1 MIISI
6 SKKTVKVIVLIVLTG
21 LISFVNA
28 QNFDWSPAGPI
39 YSAGR
44 ARNIIIDKL
53 DVTGKTIY
61 LGSASSGLFR
71 TIDAGS
77 NWEPLNDQGTIRN
90 VSYISQASDGLI
102 YVATGEGFL
111 RPDKIAKAQKGTG
124 LYKLLGSAG
133 SFSLTKVQDS
143 SIVGSV
149 INRIACHPSNSAIIV
164 LATNKGILIS
174 TNSGS
179 SFTPAAG
186 ITATVNLTYGID
198 VKFDNAGILY
208 CSIGSEKGTAPF
220 TNISSKIYK
229 SSDNSLTNFSDIT
242 PISSVLSDSNYGR
255 IELAIAPSNN
265 NVIYASCSKKYN
277 YPIGNSASLQGLFV
291 SYNSGL
297 TWGLI
302 LQGSSQLDPL
312 SNGSTVASGDFSQ
325 VLLVSHTNSNKLFF
339 GGYKLY
345 SFTRNMTIGS
355 DNSPIGTWSQIGN
368 PFAINTPF
376 YLRQNI
382 HDIKI
387 VTGTP
392 SKFYIVTDAGIYRS
406 IDMEGSSQ
414 QSFLPPTFQPF
425 YKGLITGQFNSV
437 SIETFPLASNTNATA
452 NGSTVTPFS
461 GFIGGTGGNGL
472 TYFSGNYPL
481 ATQETNYLGGDV
493 YNSDFSKILPGVALF
508 SNSNGGIYRSSNIK
522 SSDPNIVDV
531 NVFSGALSVIAPS
544 SSGFSNSTY
553 TLAGSPFKFWEN
565 YGQLKKT
572 PDSLVFYNDS
582 LRLQASMIGL
592 STLTTQTS
600 FAFSAVR
607 PSKYAI
613 IDSLVIRTGTVVL
626 PIASF
631 ANCPTVFN
639 TSDKKD
645 ICIKISNSVPS
656 GSIVVP
662 AITSTT
668 GPMSAAGVTLNAVTL
683 SDNISITFNSPP
695 FATKTTSS
703 YPVGSTG
710 SNVVVSDPAAYYR
723 VFATIFYR
731 YNVGDSIKITD
742 NSIST
747 KVLKYSSK
755 LTVPLK
761 WDLQGSRQSYSVS
774 AITNSAVSNPTYV
787 LNPGAISQSN
797 PVFTITPIGIGSY
810 TIIPTGNYNF
820 SAPIINYSISA
831 ITNTAIINPTYN
843 LMPGNITQTTA
854 IFVVSPNVA
863 SNYTIS
869 QISLSNLTSNT
880 FSSASNSSTI
890 TAVSNTA
897 ISNSTYNLMPGNVIQ
912 SNAVFVV
919 SPTVA
924 TNYTITQIG
933 TTTSSAST
941 IFTLIIGNQTLTANT
956 NTAISNSTY
965 NLMPGNITQS
975 SPVFTVSPLVATD
988 YTITEIGTIPS
999 SSFTYSFATNI
1010 YTFTAN
1016 TNTAISNSTYNLMPG
1031 NIIQS
1036 SPVFTVSPLVA
1047 TNYTITQSG
1056 SGNSIIAQTFSA
1068 IGASTY
1074 VLNPGNIS
1082 QSSPIFT
1089 VSYNGV
1095 NSFTAQGISS
1105 NTLLA
1110 SNTSATFIKPVNTSS
1125 VVGSS
1130 KVPFSIKNPIVKI
1143 PTILSARIA
1152 IGLNMTGIT
1161 TNAANSNAIVV
1172 SKAPLNLNDPLNFV
1186 RVSQS
1191 GCLTSDAQGNSTF
1204 STIAIPGKPT
1214 LIEWSKGGSELY
1226 YATDDYK
1233 LYRVSNINSIMDL
1246 SPTSYSG
1253 KLSTD
1258 IFKYPFTNTSD
1269 TNRLSPYRT
1278 TLLGSFTKPITS
1290 ISITKDDS
1298 LMAITF
1304 ADPTGTIVSYSSK
1317 DIRKSNFS
1325 NINFVSKNGTGLSTA
1340 SVVTYCSLL
1349 EKDDNRK
1356 MFIGTD
1362 NGIFYT
1368 NDITQPSPV
1377 WEKANNNQLPNVQI
1391 FDIKQQVLNQ
1401 WDCYNS
1407 GQIYV
1412 ATNGRGVWFNNKF
1425 FKPFTVSEM
1434 ELEKSKIENNMSL
1447 FPNPSNGI
1455 VYVKF
1460 NGSYDETAF
1469 INIIDINGRV
1479 VKSDNLGKLN
1489 TTQINYMFDTNELTA
1504 GIYIVNINGSSGLK
1518 RVAKLIVTK

>member
-1 MIISI
+1 MMISI
-6 SKKTVKVIVLIVLTG
+6 SKKTLKVFGLIVLTG
-21 LISFVNA
+21 LMSFVNA

-44 ARNIIIDKL
+44 ARNIIIDKTDL
-53 DVTGKTIY
+53 TGKTIY

-77 NWEPLNDQGTIRN
+77 NWAPLNDQGTVRN
-90 VSYISQASDGLI
+90 ISYISQASDGTL

-111 RPDKIAKAQKGTG
+111 RPDKMAKAQKGTG
-124 LYKLLGSAG
+124 LYKLTGSTG
-133 SFSLTKVQDS
+133 SFSLSLVQDS
-143 SIVGSV
+143 SLVGSV
-149 INRIACHPSNSAIIV
+149 INRIACHPSNSAIIA

-179 SFTPAAG
+179 SFVPAAG
-186 ITATVNLTYGID
+186 ITATANLTFGMD
-198 VKFDNAGILY
+198 LKFDNAGILY
-208 CSIGSEKGTAPF
+208 CSIGSEKGSAPF

-242 PISSVLSDSNYGR
+242 PISSILSDSNYGR

-265 NVIYASCSKKYN
+265 NVIYASCSKKYI
-277 YPIGNSASLQGLFV
+277 YPIGNSASLNGLFV
-291 SYNSGL
+291 SYNSGS

-302 LQGSSQLDPL
+302 LQGSPYLDPL

-325 VLLVSHTNSNKLFF
+325 VLLVHPTNSNKLFF
-339 GGYKLY
+339 GGYRFY
-345 SFTRNMTIGS
+345 SFTRNMALGS
-355 DNSPIGTWSQIGN
+355 DNSPIGDWLPIGN

-376 YLRQNI
+376 YLRQNV

-392 SKFYIVTDAGIYRS
+392 SKYYIVTDAGIYRS
-406 IDMEGSSQ
+406 IDMEGTAQ
-414 QSFLPPTFQPF
+414 QSFLPATFQPF

-437 SIETFPLASNTNATA
+437 SIETFPLASNTEATA
-452 NGSTVTPFS
+452 NGSTVTPYS

-508 SNSNGGIYRSSNIK
+508 SNNNGGIYRSSNIK

-531 NVFSGALSVIAPS
+531 NVYSGALSAIAPS
-544 SSGFSNSTY
+544 SSGFSNTTY
-553 TLAGSPFKFWEN
+553 TLSGSPFKLWEN

-626 PIASF
+626 PIASL
-631 ANCPTVFN
+631 ANCPTAYN

-645 ICIKISNSVPS
+645 ICIKLSNVVPS

-683 SDNISITFNSPP
+683 SDNITVTFNSAP
-695 FATKTTSS
+695 FAAKTTSS

-710 SNVVVSDPAAYYR
+710 SNVVVPDPAAYYR

-731 YNVGDSIKITD
+731 YNIGDSIKITD

-747 KVLKYSSK
+747 KVLKYSTK
-755 LTVPLK
+755 LTAPLK
-761 WDLQGSRQSYSVS
+761 WDLSVSRQSYLVS
-774 AITNSAVSNPTYV
+774 ALTNSAVSNPTYV

-810 TIIPTGNYNF
+810 TIIPTGNYTF
-820 SAPIINYSISA
+820 TAPPINYSISA
-831 ITNTAIINPTYN
+831 VTNTAIP
-843 LMPGNITQTTA
+843 
-854 IFVVSPNVA
+854 
-863 SNYTIS
+863 
-869 QISLSNLTSNT
+869 
-880 FSSASNSSTI
+880 
-890 TAVSNTA
+890 
-897 ISNSTYNLMPGNVIQ
+897 NSTYNLMPGSLTQ
-912 SNAVFVV
+912 STSVFIVT
-919 SPTVA
+919 PTVL
-924 TNYTITQIG
+924 TTYTITQTGSG
-933 TTTSSAST
+933 TIAPVETT
-941 IFTLIIGNQTLTANT
+941 
-956 NTAISNSTY
+956 
-965 NLMPGNITQS
+965 IT
-975 SPVFTVSPLVATD
+975 VAT
-988 YTITEIGTIPS
+988 
-999 SSFTYSFATNI
+999 
-1010 YTFTAN
+1010 
-1016 TNTAISNSTYNLMPG
+1016 
-1031 NIIQS
+1031 
-1036 SPVFTVSPLVA
+1036 
-1047 TNYTITQSG
+1047 
-1056 SGNSIIAQTFSA
+1056 
-1068 IGASTY
+1068 STY
-1074 VLNPGNIS
+1074 VLNPGNLL

-1089 VSYNGV
+1089 VTYTGA

-1125 VVGSS
+1125 VVGTS
-1130 KVPFSIKNPIVKI
+1130 KVPFSIKNPIIKI
-1143 PTILSARIA
+1143 PTTRSARIA
-1152 IGLNMTGIT
+1152 ISLNMTGVT
-1161 TNAANSNAIVV
+1161 TNGVNSNAIVV

-1191 GCLTSDAQGNSTF
+1191 GCFTSDALGNSTF

-1226 YATDDYK
+1226 YATDDYQ

-1258 IFKYPFTNTSD
+1258 IFKYPFTTTND

-1325 NINFVSKNGTGLSTA
+1325 NINFVSKNGTGLATA

-1368 NDITQPSPV
+1368 NDITQTSPT

-1469 INIIDINGRV
+1469 INILDINGRV

-1489 TTQINYMFDTNELTA
+1489 ASQINYMFDTNELSA
-1504 GIYIVNINGSSGLK
+1504 GIYIVNINGSSGIK

>member
-1 MIISI
+1 MMISI
-6 SKKTVKVIVLIVLTG
+6 SKKTLKVFGLIVLSG
-21 LISFVNA
+21 LMSFVNA

-44 ARNIIIDKL
+44 ARNIIIDKTDL
-53 DVTGKTIY
+53 TGKTIY

-77 NWEPLNDQGTIRN
+77 NWAPLNDQGTVRN
-90 VSYISQASDGLI
+90 ISYISQASDGTI

-111 RPDKIAKAQKGTG
+111 RPDKLAKAQKGTG
-124 LYKLLGSAG
+124 LYKLTGSTG
-133 SFSLTKVQDS
+133 SFSLSLVQDS

-149 INRIACHPSNSAIIV
+149 INRIACHPSNSAIIA

-179 SFTPAAG
+179 SFVPAAG
-186 ITATVNLTYGID
+186 ITATANLTFGMD
-198 VKFDNAGILY
+198 LKFDNAGILY
-208 CSIGSEKGTAPF
+208 CSIGSEKGSAPF

-242 PISSVLSDSNYGR
+242 PISSILSDSNYGR

-265 NVIYASCSKKYN
+265 NVIYASCSKKY
-277 YPIGNSASLQGLFV
+277 PLLLGVSGSLNGLFV
-291 SYNSGL
+291 SYNSGS

-302 LQGSSQLDPL
+302 LQGSPYLDPL

-325 VLLVSHTNSNKLFF
+325 VLLVHPTNSNKLFF
-339 GGYKLY
+339 GGYRFY
-345 SFTRNMTIGS
+345 SFTRNMALGS
-355 DNSPIGTWSQIGN
+355 DNSPIGDWLPIGN

-376 YLRQNI
+376 YLRQNV

-387 VTGTP
+387 VPGNP
-392 SKFYIVTDAGIYRS
+392 SKYYIVTDAGIYRS
-406 IDMEGSSQ
+406 IDMEGTAQ
-414 QSFLPPTFQPF
+414 QSFLPATFQPF

-437 SIETFPLASNTNATA
+437 SIEAFPLASNTEATA
-452 NGSTVTPFS
+452 NGSTVTPYS
-461 GFIGGTGGNGL
+461 GFIGGTSGNGL

-493 YNSDFSKILPGVALF
+493 YNSEFSKILPGVALF
-508 SNSNGGIYRSSNIK
+508 SNNNGGIYRSSNIK

-531 NVFSGALSVIAPS
+531 NVYSGALSVIAPS

-553 TLAGSPFKFWEN
+553 TLSGSPFKLWEN

-626 PIASF
+626 PIASL

-645 ICIKISNSVPS
+645 ICIKISNVVPS

-668 GPMSAAGVTLNAVTL
+668 GPMSAAGVTLNSVTL
-683 SDNISITFNSPP
+683 SDNISVTFNSAP
-695 FATKTTSS
+695 FASKTTSS

-710 SNVVVSDPAAYYR
+710 SNVVVPDPAAYYR

-731 YNVGDSIKITD
+731 YNIGDSIKITD

-747 KVLKYSSK
+747 KVLKYSTK
-755 LTVPLK
+755 LTAPLK
-761 WDLQGSRQSYSVS
+761 WDLSVSRQSYLVS
-774 AITNSAVSNPTYV
+774 ALTNSAVSNPTYV

-810 TIIPTGNYNF
+810 TIIPTGNYTF
-820 SAPIINYSISA
+820 TAPPINYSISA
-831 ITNTAIINPTYN
+831 LTNTAIP
-843 LMPGNITQTTA
+843 
-854 IFVVSPNVA
+854 
-863 SNYTIS
+863 
-869 QISLSNLTSNT
+869 
-880 FSSASNSSTI
+880 
-890 TAVSNTA
+890 
-897 ISNSTYNLMPGNVIQ
+897 NSTYNLMPGSLTQ
-912 SNAVFVV
+912 STSVFIVT
-919 SPTVA
+919 PTVL
-924 TNYTITQIG
+924 TTYTITQTGSG
-933 TTTSSAST
+933 TIAPVETT
-941 IFTLIIGNQTLTANT
+941 
-956 NTAISNSTY
+956 
-965 NLMPGNITQS
+965 IT
-975 SPVFTVSPLVATD
+975 VAT
-988 YTITEIGTIPS
+988 
-999 SSFTYSFATNI
+999 
-1010 YTFTAN
+1010 
-1016 TNTAISNSTYNLMPG
+1016 
-1031 NIIQS
+1031 
-1036 SPVFTVSPLVA
+1036 
-1047 TNYTITQSG
+1047 
-1056 SGNSIIAQTFSA
+1056 
-1068 IGASTY
+1068 STY
-1074 VLNPGNIS
+1074 VLNPGNLL

-1089 VSYNGV
+1089 VTYTGA

-1110 SNTSATFIKPVNTSS
+1110 SNTSSTFIKPVNTSS
-1125 VVGSS
+1125 VVGTS
-1130 KVPFSIKNPIVKI
+1130 KVPFSIKNPIIKI
-1143 PTILSARIA
+1143 PTTRSARIA
-1152 IGLNMTGIT
+1152 ISLNMTGVT
-1161 TNAANSNAIVV
+1161 TNGVNSNAIVV

-1191 GCLTSDAQGNSTF
+1191 GCFTSDAQGNSTF

-1226 YATDDYK
+1226 YATDDYQ

-1258 IFKYPFTNTSD
+1258 IFKYPFTTTND

-1325 NINFVSKNGTGLSTA
+1325 NINFVSKNGTGLATA

-1368 NDITQPSPV
+1368 NDITQTSPI
-1377 WEKANNNQLPNVQI
+1377 WDKANNNQLPNVQI

-1469 INIIDINGRV
+1469 INILDINGRV

-1489 TTQINYMFDTNELTA
+1489 ASQINYMFDTNELSA
-1504 GIYIVNINGSSGLK
+1504 GIYIVNINGSSGIK

>member
-1 MIISI
+1 MMISI
-6 SKKTVKVIVLIVLTG
+6 SKKTLKVLGLIVLTG
-21 LISFVNA
+21 LMSFVNA

-44 ARNIIIDKL
+44 ARNIIIDKTDL
-53 DVTGKTIY
+53 TGKTIY

-77 NWEPLNDQGTIRN
+77 NWAPLNDQGTVRN
-90 VSYISQASDGLI
+90 ISYISQASDGTL

-111 RPDKIAKAQKGTG
+111 RPDKMAKAQKGTG
-124 LYKLLGSAG
+124 LYKLTGSTG
-133 SFSLTKVQDS
+133 SFSLSLVQDS
-143 SIVGSV
+143 SLVGSV
-149 INRIACHPSNSAIIV
+149 INRIACHPSNSAIIA

-179 SFTPAAG
+179 SFVPAAG
-186 ITATVNLTYGID
+186 ITATANLTFGMD
-198 VKFDNAGILY
+198 LKFDNAGILY
-208 CSIGSEKGTAPF
+208 CSIGSEKGSAPF

-242 PISSVLSDSNYGR
+242 PISSILSDSNYGR

-265 NVIYASCSKKYN
+265 NVIYASCSKKYI
-277 YPIGNSASLQGLFV
+277 YPIGNSASLNGLFV
-291 SYNSGL
+291 SYNSGS

-302 LQGSSQLDPL
+302 LQGSPYLDPL
-312 SNGSTVASGDFSQ
+312 SNSSTVASGDFSQ
-325 VLLVSHTNSNKLFF
+325 VLLVHPTNSNKLFF
-339 GGYKLY
+339 GGYRFY
-345 SFTRNMTIGS
+345 SFTRNMALGS
-355 DNSPIGTWSQIGN
+355 DNSPIGDWLPIGN

-376 YLRQNI
+376 YLRQNV

-392 SKFYIVTDAGIYRS
+392 SKYYIVTDAGIYRS
-406 IDMEGSSQ
+406 IDMEGTLQ
-414 QSFLPPTFQPF
+414 QSFLPATFQPF

-437 SIETFPLASNTNATA
+437 SIETFPLASNTEATA
-452 NGSTVTPFS
+452 NGSTVTPYS

-508 SNSNGGIYRSSNIK
+508 SNNNGGIYRSSNIK

-531 NVFSGALSVIAPS
+531 NVYSGALSVIAPS
-544 SSGFSNSTY
+544 SSGFSNATY
-553 TLAGSPFKFWEN
+553 TLSGSPFKFWEN

-626 PIASF
+626 PIASL
-631 ANCPTVFN
+631 ANCPTAYN
-639 TSDKKD
+639 ASDKKD
-645 ICIKISNSVPS
+645 ICIKLSNVAPS

-668 GPMSAAGVTLNAVTL
+668 GPMTAAGVTLNAVTL
-683 SDNISITFNSPP
+683 SDNISVTFNSAP
-695 FATKTTSS
+695 FAAKTTSS

-710 SNVVVSDPAAYYR
+710 SNVVVPDPAAYYR

-731 YNVGDSIKITD
+731 YNIGDSIKITD

-747 KVLKYSSK
+747 KVLKYSTK
-755 LTVPLK
+755 LTAPLK
-761 WDLQGSRQSYSVS
+761 WDLSVSRQSYLVS
-774 AITNSAVSNPTYV
+774 ALTNSAVSNPTYV

-810 TIIPTGNYNF
+810 TIIPTGNYTF
-820 SAPIINYSISA
+820 TAPPISYSISA
-831 ITNTAIINPTYN
+831 LTNTAIP
-843 LMPGNITQTTA
+843 
-854 IFVVSPNVA
+854 
-863 SNYTIS
+863 
-869 QISLSNLTSNT
+869 
-880 FSSASNSSTI
+880 
-890 TAVSNTA
+890 
-897 ISNSTYNLMPGNVIQ
+897 NSTYNLMPGSLTQ
-912 SNAVFVV
+912 STSVFIVT
-919 SPTVA
+919 PTVL
-924 TNYTITQIG
+924 TTYTITQTGSG
-933 TTTSSAST
+933 TIAPVETT
-941 IFTLIIGNQTLTANT
+941 
-956 NTAISNSTY
+956 
-965 NLMPGNITQS
+965 IT
-975 SPVFTVSPLVATD
+975 VAT
-988 YTITEIGTIPS
+988 
-999 SSFTYSFATNI
+999 
-1010 YTFTAN
+1010 
-1016 TNTAISNSTYNLMPG
+1016 
-1031 NIIQS
+1031 
-1036 SPVFTVSPLVA
+1036 
-1047 TNYTITQSG
+1047 
-1056 SGNSIIAQTFSA
+1056 
-1068 IGASTY
+1068 STY
-1074 VLNPGNIS
+1074 VLNPGNLL

-1089 VSYNGV
+1089 VTYTGA

-1125 VVGSS
+1125 VVGTS
-1130 KVPFSIKNPIVKI
+1130 KVPFSIKNPIIKI
-1143 PTILSARIA
+1143 PTTRSARIA
-1152 IGLNMTGIT
+1152 ISLNMTGVT
-1161 TNAANSNAIVV
+1161 TNGVNSNAIVV

-1191 GCLTSDAQGNSTF
+1191 GCFTSDALGNSTF

-1226 YATDDYK
+1226 YATDDYQ

-1258 IFKYPFTNTSD
+1258 IFKYPFTTTND

-1325 NINFVSKNGTGLSTA
+1325 NINFVSKNGTGLATA

-1368 NDITQPSPV
+1368 NDITQTSPT

-1401 WDCYNS
+1401 WECYNS

-1469 INIIDINGRV
+1469 INILDINGRV

-1489 TTQINYMFDTNELTA
+1489 ASQINYMFDTNELSA
-1504 GIYIVNINGSSGLK
+1504 GIYIVNINGSSGIK

>member
-90 VSYISQASDGLI
+90 ISYISQASDGLI

-695 FATKTTSS
+695 FASKTTSS

-843 LMPGNITQTTA
+843 LMPGNITQTT
-854 IFVVSPNVA
+854 S
-863 SNYTIS
+863 
-869 QISLSNLTSNT
+869 
-880 FSSASNSSTI
+880 
-890 TAVSNTA
+890 
-897 ISNSTYNLMPGNVIQ
+897 
-912 SNAVFVV
+912 VFIVT
-919 SPTVA
+919 PTVL
-924 TNYTITQIG
+924 TTYTITQTGSG
-933 TTTSSAST
+933 TLAAVETT
-941 IFTLIIGNQTLTANT
+941 
-956 NTAISNSTY
+956 
-965 NLMPGNITQS
+965 IT
-975 SPVFTVSPLVATD
+975 VAT
-988 YTITEIGTIPS
+988 
-999 SSFTYSFATNI
+999 
-1010 YTFTAN
+1010 
-1016 TNTAISNSTYNLMPG
+1016 
-1031 NIIQS
+1031 
-1036 SPVFTVSPLVA
+1036 
-1047 TNYTITQSG
+1047 
-1056 SGNSIIAQTFSA
+1056 
-1068 IGASTY
+1068 STY

-1425 FKPFTVSEM
+1425 FKPFTVSES
-1434 ELEKSKIENNMSL
+1434 ELEKSKFENNLSL

>member
-90 VSYISQASDGLI
+90 ISYISQASDGLI

-695 FATKTTSS
+695 FASKTTSS

-843 LMPGNITQTTA
+843 LMPGNITQTT
-854 IFVVSPNVA
+854 S
-863 SNYTIS
+863 
-869 QISLSNLTSNT
+869 
-880 FSSASNSSTI
+880 
-890 TAVSNTA
+890 
-897 ISNSTYNLMPGNVIQ
+897 
-912 SNAVFVV
+912 VFIVT
-919 SPTVA
+919 PTVL
-924 TNYTITQIG
+924 TTYTITQTGSG
-933 TTTSSAST
+933 TLAAVETT
-941 IFTLIIGNQTLTANT
+941 
-956 NTAISNSTY
+956 
-965 NLMPGNITQS
+965 IT
-975 SPVFTVSPLVATD
+975 VAT
-988 YTITEIGTIPS
+988 
-999 SSFTYSFATNI
+999 
-1010 YTFTAN
+1010 
-1016 TNTAISNSTYNLMPG
+1016 
-1031 NIIQS
+1031 
-1036 SPVFTVSPLVA
+1036 
-1047 TNYTITQSG
+1047 
-1056 SGNSIIAQTFSA
+1056 
-1068 IGASTY
+1068 STY

>member
-1 MIISI
+1 MMISI
-6 SKKTVKVIVLIVLTG
+6 SKKTLKVFGLIVLTG
-21 LISFVNA
+21 LMSFVNA

-44 ARNIIIDKL
+44 ARNIIIDKTDL
-53 DVTGKTIY
+53 TGKTIY

-77 NWEPLNDQGTIRN
+77 NWAPLNDQGTVRN
-90 VSYISQASDGLI
+90 ISYISQASDGTI

-111 RPDKIAKAQKGTG
+111 RPDKLAKAQKGTG
-124 LYKLLGSAG
+124 LYKLTGSTG
-133 SFSLTKVQDS
+133 SFSLSLVQDS
-143 SIVGSV
+143 SLVGSV
-149 INRIACHPSNSAIIV
+149 INRIACHPSNSAIIA

-179 SFTPAAG
+179 SFVPAAG
-186 ITATVNLTYGID
+186 ITATANLTFGMD
-198 VKFDNAGILY
+198 LKFDNAGILY
-208 CSIGSEKGTAPF
+208 CSIGSEKGSAPF

-242 PISSVLSDSNYGR
+242 PISSILSDSNYGR

-265 NVIYASCSKKYN
+265 NVIYASCSKKY
-277 YPIGNSASLQGLFV
+277 PLLLGVSGSLNGLFV
-291 SYNSGL
+291 SYNSGS

-302 LQGSSQLDPL
+302 LQGSPYLDPL
-312 SNGSTVASGDFSQ
+312 SNGSTIASGDFSQ
-325 VLLVSHTNSNKLFF
+325 VLLVHPTNSNKLFF
-339 GGYKLY
+339 GGYRFY
-345 SFTRNMTIGS
+345 SFTRNMALGS
-355 DNSPIGTWSQIGN
+355 DNSPIGDWLPIGN

-376 YLRQNI
+376 YLRQNV

-387 VTGTP
+387 VPGNP
-392 SKFYIVTDAGIYRS
+392 SKYYIVTDAGIYRS
-406 IDMEGSSQ
+406 IDMEGTAQ
-414 QSFLPPTFQPF
+414 QSFLPATFQPF

-437 SIETFPLASNTNATA
+437 SIEAFPLASNTEATA
-452 NGSTVTPFS
+452 NGSTVTPYS
-461 GFIGGTGGNGL
+461 GFIGGTSGNGL

-493 YNSDFSKILPGVALF
+493 YNSEFSKILPGVALF
-508 SNSNGGIYRSSNIK
+508 TNNNGGIYRSSNIK

-531 NVFSGALSVIAPS
+531 NVYSGALSAIAPS

-553 TLAGSPFKFWEN
+553 TSSGSPFKLWEN

-631 ANCPTVFN
+631 ANCPTAYDA
-639 TSDKKD
+639 SDKKD
-645 ICIKISNSVPS
+645 ICIKLSNAVPS

-683 SDNISITFNSPP
+683 SDNISVTFNSAP
-695 FATKTTSS
+695 FATKTTSA
-703 YPVGSTG
+703 YGSGT
-710 SNVVVSDPAAYYR
+710 NIVVPDPAAYYR

-731 YNVGDSIKITD
+731 YNIGDSIKITD

-747 KVLKYSSK
+747 KVLKYSTK
-755 LTVPLK
+755 LTAPLK
-761 WDLQGSRQSYSVS
+761 WDFSGSRQSYIVS
-774 AITNSAVSNPTYV
+774 TLTNSAVSNPTYV

-797 PVFTITPIGIGSY
+797 PVFTVTPIGIVNY
-810 TIIPTGNYNF
+810 IIIPTGNYTF
-820 SAPIINYSISA
+820 TAPPINYSISA
-831 ITNTAIINPTYN
+831 TTNTAIINPTYN

-869 QISLSNLTSNT
+869 QISSGILTSNT
-880 FSSASNSSTI
+880 FSNASNSSTI

-924 TNYTITQIG
+924 TNYTVTQIG

-965 NLMPGNITQS
+965 NLMPGNIIQS
-975 SPVFTVSPLVATD
+975 SPVFIVSPLVATN
-988 YTITEIGTIPS
+988 YTITEIGTTPS

-1047 TNYTITQSG
+1047 TNYTITQIG
-1056 SGNSIIAQTFSA
+1056 SGNSITAQTFSA

-1074 VLNPGNIS
+1074 VLNPGNLS

-1089 VSYNGV
+1089 VTYTGANT
-1095 NSFTAQGISS
+1095 FTAQGISS

-1125 VVGSS
+1125 VLGTS
-1130 KVPFSIKNPIVKI
+1130 KVPFSIKNPIIKI
-1143 PTILSARIA
+1143 PTTRSARIA
-1152 IGLNMTGIT
+1152 ISLNSPSIT
-1161 TNAANSNAIVV
+1161 TNGVNSNAIVV

-1191 GCLTSDAQGNSTF
+1191 GCFTSDAQGNSTF

-1226 YATDDYK
+1226 YATDDYQ

-1258 IFKYPFTNTSD
+1258 IFKYPFTTTND

-1325 NINFVSKNGTGLSTA
+1325 NINFVSKNGTGLATA

-1368 NDITQPSPV
+1368 NDITQTSPT

-1401 WDCYNS
+1401 WECYNS

-1469 INIIDINGRV
+1469 INILDINGRV

-1489 TTQINYMFDTNELTA
+1489 ASQINYMFDTNELIA
-1504 GIYIVNINGSSGLK
+1504 GIYIVNINGSSGIK

>member
-1 MIISI
+1 MMISI
-6 SKKTVKVIVLIVLTG
+6 SKKTLKVFGLIVLTG
-21 LISFVNA
+21 LMSFVNA

-44 ARNIIIDKL
+44 ARNIIIDKTDL
-53 DVTGKTIY
+53 TGKTIY

-77 NWEPLNDQGTIRN
+77 NWAPLNDQGTVRN
-90 VSYISQASDGLI
+90 ISYISQASDGTI

-111 RPDKIAKAQKGTG
+111 RPDKLAKAQKGTG
-124 LYKLLGSAG
+124 LYKLTGSTG
-133 SFSLTKVQDS
+133 SFSLSLVQDS
-143 SIVGSV
+143 SLVGYV
-149 INRIACHPSNSAIIV
+149 INRIACHPSNSAIIA

-179 SFTPAAG
+179 SFVPAAG
-186 ITATVNLTYGID
+186 ITATANLTFGMD
-198 VKFDNAGILY
+198 LKFDNAGILY
-208 CSIGSEKGTAPF
+208 CSIGSEKGSAPF

-242 PISSVLSDSNYGR
+242 PISSILSDSNYGR

-265 NVIYASCSKKYN
+265 NVIYASCSKKYI
-277 YPIGNSASLQGLFV
+277 YPIGNSASLNGLFV
-291 SYNSGL
+291 SYNSGS

-302 LQGSSQLDPL
+302 LQGSPYLDPL
-312 SNGSTVASGDFSQ
+312 TNSSTIASGDFSQ
-325 VLLVSHTNSNKLFF
+325 VLLVHPTNSNKLFF
-339 GGYKLY
+339 GGYRFY
-345 SFTRNMTIGS
+345 SFTRNMALGS
-355 DNSPIGTWSQIGN
+355 DNSPIGDWLPIGN

-376 YLRQNI
+376 YLRQNV

-392 SKFYIVTDAGIYRS
+392 SKYYIVTDAGIYRS
-406 IDMEGSSQ
+406 IDMEGTIQ
-414 QSFLPPTFQPF
+414 QSFLPATFQPF

-437 SIETFPLASNTNATA
+437 SIETFPLASNTEATA
-452 NGSTVTPFS
+452 NGSTVTPYS

-508 SNSNGGIYRSSNIK
+508 SNNNGGIYRSSNIK

-553 TLAGSPFKFWEN
+553 TLSGSPFKLWEN

-626 PIASF
+626 PIASL
-631 ANCPTVFN
+631 ANCPTAYN

-645 ICIKISNSVPS
+645 ICIKLSNVVPS

-668 GPMSAAGVTLNAVTL
+668 GPMTAAGVTLNAVTL
-683 SDNISITFNSPP
+683 SDNISVTFNSAP
-695 FATKTTSS
+695 FAAKTTSS

-710 SNVVVSDPAAYYR
+710 SNVVVPDPAAYYR

-731 YNVGDSIKITD
+731 YNIGDSIKITD

-747 KVLKYSSK
+747 KVLKYSTK
-755 LTVPLK
+755 LTAPLK
-761 WDLQGSRQSYSVS
+761 WDLSVSRQSYLVS
-774 AITNSAVSNPTYV
+774 ALTNSAVSNPTYV

-810 TIIPTGNYNF
+810 TIIPTGNYTF
-820 SAPIINYSISA
+820 TAPPINYSISA
-831 ITNTAIINPTYN
+831 VTNTAIP
-843 LMPGNITQTTA
+843 
-854 IFVVSPNVA
+854 
-863 SNYTIS
+863 
-869 QISLSNLTSNT
+869 
-880 FSSASNSSTI
+880 
-890 TAVSNTA
+890 
-897 ISNSTYNLMPGNVIQ
+897 NSTYNLMPGSLTQ
-912 SNAVFVV
+912 STSVFIVT
-919 SPTVA
+919 PTVL
-924 TNYTITQIG
+924 TTYTITQTGSG
-933 TTTSSAST
+933 TIAPVETT
-941 IFTLIIGNQTLTANT
+941 
-956 NTAISNSTY
+956 
-965 NLMPGNITQS
+965 IT
-975 SPVFTVSPLVATD
+975 VAT
-988 YTITEIGTIPS
+988 
-999 SSFTYSFATNI
+999 
-1010 YTFTAN
+1010 
-1016 TNTAISNSTYNLMPG
+1016 
-1031 NIIQS
+1031 
-1036 SPVFTVSPLVA
+1036 
-1047 TNYTITQSG
+1047 
-1056 SGNSIIAQTFSA
+1056 
-1068 IGASTY
+1068 STY
-1074 VLNPGNIS
+1074 VLNPGNLL

-1089 VSYNGV
+1089 VTYTGA

-1125 VVGSS
+1125 VVGTS
-1130 KVPFSIKNPIVKI
+1130 KVPFSIKNPIIKI
-1143 PTILSARIA
+1143 PTTRSARIA
-1152 IGLNMTGIT
+1152 ISLNMTGVT
-1161 TNAANSNAIVV
+1161 TNGVNSNAIVV

-1191 GCLTSDAQGNSTF
+1191 GCFTSDALGNSTF

-1226 YATDDYK
+1226 YATDDYQ

-1258 IFKYPFTNTSD
+1258 IFKYPFTTTND

-1325 NINFVSKNGTGLSTA
+1325 NINFVSKNGTGLATA

-1362 NGIFYT
+1362 NGVFYT
-1368 NDITQPSPV
+1368 NDITQTSPT

-1469 INIIDINGRV
+1469 INILDINGRV

-1489 TTQINYMFDTNELTA
+1489 ASQINYMFDTNELSA
-1504 GIYIVNINGSSGLK
+1504 GIYIVNINGSSGIK

>member
-1 MIISI
+1 MMISI
-6 SKKTVKVIVLIVLTG
+6 SKKTLKVFGLIVLTG
-21 LISFVNA
+21 LMSFVNA

-44 ARNIIIDKL
+44 ARNIIIDKTDL
-53 DVTGKTIY
+53 TGKTIY

-77 NWEPLNDQGTIRN
+77 NWEPLNDQGTVRN
-90 VSYISQASDGLI
+90 ISYISQASDGTI

-111 RPDKIAKAQKGTG
+111 RPDKMAKAQKGTG
-124 LYKLLGSAG
+124 LYKLTGTIG
-133 SFSLTKVQDS
+133 SFSLSLVQDS
-143 SIVGSV
+143 SLVGSV
-149 INRIACHPSNSAIIV
+149 INRIACHPSNSAIIA
-164 LATNKGILIS
+164 LATNKGVLIS

-179 SFTPAAG
+179 SFVPAAG
-186 ITATVNLTYGID
+186 ITATANLTFGMD
-198 VKFDNAGILY
+198 LKFDNAGILY
-208 CSIGSEKGTAPF
+208 CSIGSEKGSAPF

-242 PISSVLSDSNYGR
+242 PISSILSDSNYGR
-255 IELAIAPSNN
+255 IELAISPSNN
-265 NVIYASCSKKYN
+265 NVIYASCSKKYI
-277 YPIGNSASLQGLFV
+277 YPIGNSASLNGLFV
-291 SYNSGL
+291 SYNSGS

-302 LQGSSQLDPL
+302 LQGSPYLDPL

-325 VLLVSHTNSNKLFF
+325 VLLVHPTNSNKLFF
-339 GGYKLY
+339 GGYRFY
-345 SFTRNMTIGS
+345 SFTRNMALGS
-355 DNSPIGTWSQIGN
+355 DNSPIGDWSPIGN

-376 YLRQNI
+376 YLRQNV
-382 HDIKI
+382 HDVKI

-392 SKFYIVTDAGIYRS
+392 SKYYIVTDAGIYRS
-406 IDMEGSSQ
+406 IDMEGTAQ
-414 QSFLPPTFQPF
+414 QSFLPATFQPF

-437 SIETFPLASNTNATA
+437 SIETFPLASNTEATA
-452 NGSTVTPFS
+452 NGSTVTPYS

-493 YNSDFSKILPGVALF
+493 YNSEFSKILPGVALF
-508 SNSNGGIYRSSNIK
+508 SNNSGGIYRSSNIK

-531 NVFSGALSVIAPS
+531 NVYSGALSVIAPS

-553 TLAGSPFKFWEN
+553 TLSGSPFKLWEN

-582 LRLQASMIGL
+582 LRLQASIIGL

-626 PIASF
+626 PIASL
-631 ANCPTVFN
+631 ANCPTAFN
-639 TSDKKD
+639 SSDKKD
-645 ICIKISNSVPS
+645 ICIKISNVVPS

-683 SDNISITFNSPP
+683 SDNISITFNSAP

-710 SNVVVSDPAAYYR
+710 SNVVVPDPAAYYR

-731 YNVGDSIKITD
+731 YNIGDSIKITD

-747 KVLKYSSK
+747 KVLKYSTK
-755 LTVPLK
+755 LTAPLK
-761 WDLQGSRQSYSVS
+761 WDHSGSRQSYIIS
-774 AITNSAVSNPTYV
+774 AVTNSAVSNPTYV

-797 PVFTITPIGIGSY
+797 PVFTITPIGVGSY
-810 TIIPTGNYNF
+810 TIIPTGNYTF
-820 SAPIINYSISA
+820 TAPPISYSISA
-831 ITNTAIINPTYN
+831 LTNTAIP
-843 LMPGNITQTTA
+843 
-854 IFVVSPNVA
+854 
-863 SNYTIS
+863 
-869 QISLSNLTSNT
+869 
-880 FSSASNSSTI
+880 
-890 TAVSNTA
+890 
-897 ISNSTYNLMPGNVIQ
+897 NSTYNLMPGSLTQ
-912 SNAVFVV
+912 STSVFIVT
-919 SPTVA
+919 PTVL
-924 TNYTITQIG
+924 TTYTITQTGSG
-933 TTTSSAST
+933 TIAPVETT
-941 IFTLIIGNQTLTANT
+941 
-956 NTAISNSTY
+956 
-965 NLMPGNITQS
+965 IT
-975 SPVFTVSPLVATD
+975 VAT
-988 YTITEIGTIPS
+988 
-999 SSFTYSFATNI
+999 
-1010 YTFTAN
+1010 
-1016 TNTAISNSTYNLMPG
+1016 
-1031 NIIQS
+1031 
-1036 SPVFTVSPLVA
+1036 
-1047 TNYTITQSG
+1047 
-1056 SGNSIIAQTFSA
+1056 
-1068 IGASTY
+1068 STY
-1074 VLNPGNIS
+1074 VLNPGNLL

-1089 VSYNGV
+1089 VTYTGA

-1125 VVGSS
+1125 VVGTS
-1130 KVPFSIKNPIVKI
+1130 KVPFSIKNPIIKI
-1143 PTILSARIA
+1143 PTTRSARIA
-1152 IGLNMTGIT
+1152 ISLNMTGVT
-1161 TNAANSNAIVV
+1161 TNGVNSNAIVV

-1191 GCLTSDAQGNSTF
+1191 GCFTSDAQGNSTF

-1226 YATDDYK
+1226 YATDDYQ

-1258 IFKYPFTNTSD
+1258 IFKYPFTTTND

-1317 DIRKSNFS
+1317 DIRKSNYS
-1325 NINFVSKNGTGLSTA
+1325 NINFVSKNGTGLATA

-1368 NDITQPSPV
+1368 NDITQASPI

-1469 INIIDINGRV
+1469 INILDINGRV

-1489 TTQINYMFDTNELTA
+1489 TSQINYMFDTNELSA
-1504 GIYIVNINGSSGLK
+1504 GIYIVNINGSSGIK

>member
-1 MIISI
+1 MMISI
-6 SKKTVKVIVLIVLTG
+6 SKKTLKVFGLIVLTG
-21 LISFVNA
+21 LMSFVNA

-44 ARNIIIDKL
+44 ARNIIIDKTDL
-53 DVTGKTIY
+53 TGKTIY

-77 NWEPLNDQGTIRN
+77 NWAPLDDQGTVRN
-90 VSYISQASDGLI
+90 ISYISQASDGTI

-111 RPDKIAKAQKGTG
+111 RPDKLAKAQKGTG
-124 LYKLLGSAG
+124 LYKLTGSTG
-133 SFSLTKVQDS
+133 SFSLSLVQDS
-143 SIVGSV
+143 SLVGSV
-149 INRIACHPSNSAIIV
+149 INRIACHPSNSAIIA
-164 LATNKGILIS
+164 LATNKGVLIS

-179 SFTPAAG
+179 SFVPAAG
-186 ITATVNLTYGID
+186 ITATANLTFGMD
-198 VKFDNAGILY
+198 LKFDNAGILY
-208 CSIGSEKGTAPF
+208 CSIGSEKGSAPF

-242 PISSVLSDSNYGR
+242 PISSILSDSNYGR

-265 NVIYASCSKKYN
+265 NVIYASCSKKYI
-277 YPIGNSASLQGLFV
+277 YPIGNSASLNGLFV
-291 SYNSGL
+291 SYNSGS

-302 LQGSSQLDPL
+302 LQGSPYLDPL

-325 VLLVSHTNSNKLFF
+325 VLLVHPTNSNKLFF
-339 GGYKLY
+339 GGYRFY
-345 SFTRNMTIGS
+345 SFTRNMALGS
-355 DNSPIGTWSQIGN
+355 DNSPIGDWLPIGN

-376 YLRQNI
+376 YLRQNV

-392 SKFYIVTDAGIYRS
+392 SKYYIVTDAGIYRS
-406 IDMEGSSQ
+406 IDMEGTSQ
-414 QSFLPPTFQPF
+414 QSFLPATFQPF

-437 SIETFPLASNTNATA
+437 SIETFPLASNTEATA
-452 NGSTVTPFS
+452 NGSTVTPYS

-508 SNSNGGIYRSSNIK
+508 SNNNGGIYRSSNIK

-553 TLAGSPFKFWEN
+553 TLSGSPFKLWEN

-626 PIASF
+626 PIASL
-631 ANCPTVFN
+631 ANCPTAYN

-645 ICIKISNSVPS
+645 ICLKISNAVPS

-662 AITSTT
+662 VITSTT
-668 GPMSAAGVTLNAVTL
+668 GPMTAAGVTLNAVTL
-683 SDNISITFNSPP
+683 SDNITVTFNSAP
-695 FATKTTSS
+695 FAAKTTSS

-710 SNVVVSDPAAYYR
+710 SNVVVPDPAAYYR

-731 YNVGDSIKITD
+731 YNIGDSIKITD

-747 KVLKYSSK
+747 KVLKYSTK
-755 LTVPLK
+755 LTAPLK
-761 WDLQGSRQSYSVS
+761 WDLSVSRQSYLVS
-774 AITNSAVSNPTYV
+774 ALTNSAVSNPTYV

-810 TIIPTGNYNF
+810 TIIPTGNYTF
-820 SAPIINYSISA
+820 TAPPISYSISA
-831 ITNTAIINPTYN
+831 TTNTAIP
-843 LMPGNITQTTA
+843 
-854 IFVVSPNVA
+854 
-863 SNYTIS
+863 
-869 QISLSNLTSNT
+869 
-880 FSSASNSSTI
+880 
-890 TAVSNTA
+890 
-897 ISNSTYNLMPGNVIQ
+897 NSTYNLMPGSLTQ
-912 SNAVFVV
+912 STSVFIVT
-919 SPTVA
+919 PTVL
-924 TNYTITQIG
+924 TTYTITQTGSG
-933 TTTSSAST
+933 TIAPVETT
-941 IFTLIIGNQTLTANT
+941 
-956 NTAISNSTY
+956 
-965 NLMPGNITQS
+965 IT
-975 SPVFTVSPLVATD
+975 VAT
-988 YTITEIGTIPS
+988 
-999 SSFTYSFATNI
+999 
-1010 YTFTAN
+1010 
-1016 TNTAISNSTYNLMPG
+1016 
-1031 NIIQS
+1031 
-1036 SPVFTVSPLVA
+1036 
-1047 TNYTITQSG
+1047 
-1056 SGNSIIAQTFSA
+1056 
-1068 IGASTY
+1068 STY
-1074 VLNPGNIS
+1074 VLNPGNLL

-1089 VSYNGV
+1089 VTYTGA

-1125 VVGSS
+1125 VVGTS
-1130 KVPFSIKNPIVKI
+1130 KVPFSIKNPIIKI
-1143 PTILSARIA
+1143 PTTRSARIA
-1152 IGLNMTGIT
+1152 ISLNMTGVT
-1161 TNAANSNAIVV
+1161 TNGVNSNAIVV

-1191 GCLTSDAQGNSTF
+1191 GCFTSDALGNSTF

-1226 YATDDYK
+1226 YATDDYQ

-1258 IFKYPFTNTSD
+1258 IFKYPFTTTND

-1325 NINFVSKNGTGLSTA
+1325 NINFVSKNGTGLATA

-1368 NDITQPSPV
+1368 NDITQTSPT

-1469 INIIDINGRV
+1469 INILDINGRV

-1489 TTQINYMFDTNELTA
+1489 ASQINYMFDTNELSA
-1504 GIYIVNINGSSGLK
+1504 GIYIVNINGSSGIK

>member
-1 MIISI
+1 MMISI
-6 SKKTVKVIVLIVLTG
+6 SKKTLKVFGLIVLTG
-21 LISFVNA
+21 LMSFVNA

-44 ARNIIIDKL
+44 ARNIIIDKTDL
-53 DVTGKTIY
+53 TGKTIY

-77 NWEPLNDQGTIRN
+77 NWAPLNDQGTVRN
-90 VSYISQASDGLI
+90 ISYISQASDGAI

-111 RPDKIAKAQKGTG
+111 RPDKMAKAQKGTG
-124 LYKLLGSAG
+124 LYKLTGTIG
-133 SFSLTKVQDS
+133 SFSLSLVQDS
-143 SIVGSV
+143 SLVGSV
-149 INRIACHPSNSAIIV
+149 INRIACHPSNSAIIA

-179 SFTPAAG
+179 SFVPAAG
-186 ITATVNLTYGID
+186 ITATANLTFGMD
-198 VKFDNAGILY
+198 LKFDNAGILY
-208 CSIGSEKGTAPF
+208 CSIGSEKGSAPF

-242 PISSVLSDSNYGR
+242 PISSILSDSNYGR

-265 NVIYASCSKKYN
+265 NVIYASCSKKYI
-277 YPIGNSASLQGLFV
+277 YPIGNSASLNGLFV
-291 SYNSGL
+291 SYNSGS

-302 LQGSSQLDPL
+302 LQGSPYLDPL
-312 SNGSTVASGDFSQ
+312 TNSSTIASGDFSQ
-325 VLLVSHTNSNKLFF
+325 VLLVHPTNSNKLFF
-339 GGYKLY
+339 GGYRFY
-345 SFTRNMTIGS
+345 SFTRNMALGS
-355 DNSPIGTWSQIGN
+355 DNSPIGDWLPIGN

-376 YLRQNI
+376 YLRQNV

-392 SKFYIVTDAGIYRS
+392 SKYYIVTDAGIYRS
-406 IDMEGSSQ
+406 IDMEGTAQ
-414 QSFLPPTFQPF
+414 QSFLPATFQPF

-437 SIETFPLASNTNATA
+437 SIETFPLASNTEATA
-452 NGSTVTPFS
+452 NGSTVTPYS

-508 SNSNGGIYRSSNIK
+508 SNNNGGIYRSSNIK

-544 SSGFSNSTY
+544 SSGFSNATY
-553 TLAGSPFKFWEN
+553 TLSGSPFKLWEN

-626 PIASF
+626 PIASL
-631 ANCPTVFN
+631 ANCPTAYN

-645 ICIKISNSVPS
+645 ICIKLSNAVPS

-668 GPMSAAGVTLNAVTL
+668 GPMTAAGVTLNAVTL
-683 SDNISITFNSPP
+683 SDNISVTFNSAP
-695 FATKTTSS
+695 FAAKTTSS

-710 SNVVVSDPAAYYR
+710 SNVVVPDPAAYYR

-731 YNVGDSIKITD
+731 YNIGDSIKLTD

-747 KVLKYSSK
+747 KVLKYSTK
-755 LTVPLK
+755 LTAPLK
-761 WDLQGSRQSYSVS
+761 WDLSVSRQSYLVS
-774 AITNSAVSNPTYV
+774 ALTNSAVSNPTYV

-810 TIIPTGNYNF
+810 TIIPTGNYTF
-820 SAPIINYSISA
+820 TAPPINYSISA
-831 ITNTAIINPTYN
+831 VTNTAIP
-843 LMPGNITQTTA
+843 
-854 IFVVSPNVA
+854 
-863 SNYTIS
+863 
-869 QISLSNLTSNT
+869 
-880 FSSASNSSTI
+880 
-890 TAVSNTA
+890 
-897 ISNSTYNLMPGNVIQ
+897 NSTYNLMPGSLTQ
-912 SNAVFVV
+912 STSVFIVT
-919 SPTVA
+919 PTVL
-924 TNYTITQIG
+924 TTYTITQTGSG
-933 TTTSSAST
+933 TIAPVETT
-941 IFTLIIGNQTLTANT
+941 
-956 NTAISNSTY
+956 
-965 NLMPGNITQS
+965 IT
-975 SPVFTVSPLVATD
+975 VAT
-988 YTITEIGTIPS
+988 
-999 SSFTYSFATNI
+999 
-1010 YTFTAN
+1010 
-1016 TNTAISNSTYNLMPG
+1016 
-1031 NIIQS
+1031 
-1036 SPVFTVSPLVA
+1036 
-1047 TNYTITQSG
+1047 
-1056 SGNSIIAQTFSA
+1056 
-1068 IGASTY
+1068 STY
-1074 VLNPGNIS
+1074 VLNPGNLL

-1089 VSYNGV
+1089 VTYTGA

-1125 VVGSS
+1125 VVGTS
-1130 KVPFSIKNPIVKI
+1130 KVPFSIKNPIIKI
-1143 PTILSARIA
+1143 PTTRSARIA
-1152 IGLNMTGIT
+1152 ISLNMTGVT
-1161 TNAANSNAIVV
+1161 TNGVNSNAIVV

-1191 GCLTSDAQGNSTF
+1191 GCFTSDALGNSTF

-1226 YATDDYK
+1226 YATDDYQ

-1258 IFKYPFTNTSD
+1258 IFKYPFTTTND

-1325 NINFVSKNGTGLSTA
+1325 NINFVSKNGTGLATA

-1368 NDITQPSPV
+1368 NDITQTSPI

-1469 INIIDINGRV
+1469 INILDINGRV

-1489 TTQINYMFDTNELTA
+1489 ASQINYMFDTNELSA
-1504 GIYIVNINGSSGLK
+1504 GIYIVNINGSSGIK

>member
-1 MIISI
+1 MMISI
-6 SKKTVKVIVLIVLTG
+6 SKKTLKVFGLIVLTG
-21 LISFVNA
+21 LMSFVNA

-44 ARNIIIDKL
+44 ARNIIIDKTDL
-53 DVTGKTIY
+53 TGKTIY

-77 NWEPLNDQGTIRN
+77 NWEPLNDQGTVRN
-90 VSYISQASDGLI
+90 ISYISQASDGTI

-111 RPDKIAKAQKGTG
+111 RPDKMAKAQKGTG
-124 LYKLLGSAG
+124 LYKLTGSTG
-133 SFSLTKVQDS
+133 SFSLSLVQDS
-143 SIVGSV
+143 SLVGSV
-149 INRIACHPSNSAIIV
+149 INRIACHPSNSAIIA
-164 LATNKGILIS
+164 LATNKGVLIS

-179 SFTPAAG
+179 SFVPAAG
-186 ITATVNLTYGID
+186 ITATANLTFGMD
-198 VKFDNAGILY
+198 LKFDNAGILY
-208 CSIGSEKGTAPF
+208 CSIGSEKGSAPF

-242 PISSVLSDSNYGR
+242 PISSSLSDSNYGR
-255 IELAIAPSNN
+255 IELAISPSNN
-265 NVIYASCSKKYN
+265 NVIYASCSKKYI
-277 YPIGNSASLQGLFV
+277 YPIGNSASLNGLFV
-291 SYNSGL
+291 SYNSGS

-302 LQGSSQLDPL
+302 LQGSPYLDPL
-312 SNGSTVASGDFSQ
+312 TNSSTIASGDFSQ
-325 VLLVSHTNSNKLFF
+325 VLLVHPTNSNKLFF
-339 GGYKLY
+339 GGYRFY
-345 SFTRNMTIGS
+345 SFTRNMTLGS
-355 DNSPIGTWSQIGN
+355 DNSPIGDWLPIGN

-376 YLRQNI
+376 YLRQNV

-387 VTGTP
+387 VTGNP
-392 SKFYIVTDAGIYRS
+392 SKYYIVTDAGIYRS
-406 IDMEGSSQ
+406 IDMEGTLQ
-414 QSFLPPTFQPF
+414 QSFLPATFQPF

-437 SIETFPLASNTNATA
+437 SIETFPLASNTEATA
-452 NGSTVTPFS
+452 NGSTVTPYS

-493 YNSDFSKILPGVALF
+493 YNSEFSKILPGVALF
-508 SNSNGGIYRSSNIK
+508 SNNNGGIYRSSNIK

-553 TLAGSPFKFWEN
+553 TLSGSPFKLWEN

-626 PIASF
+626 PIASL
-631 ANCPTVFN
+631 ANCPTAFN
-639 TSDKKD
+639 SSDKKD
-645 ICIKISNSVPS
+645 ICIKISNVVPS
-656 GSIVVP
+656 GSLVVP

-683 SDNISITFNSPP
+683 SDNISVTFNSAP
-695 FATKTTSS
+695 FASKTTSS

-710 SNVVVSDPAAYYR
+710 SNVVVPDPAAYYR

-731 YNVGDSIKITD
+731 YNIGDSIKITD

-747 KVLKYSSK
+747 KVLKYSTK
-755 LTVPLK
+755 LTAPLK
-761 WDLQGSRQSYSVS
+761 WDLSGSRQSYIIS
-774 AITNSAVSNPTYV
+774 AVTNSAVSNPTYV

-810 TIIPTGNYNF
+810 TIIPTGNYTF
-820 SAPIINYSISA
+820 TAPPISYSISA
-831 ITNTAIINPTYN
+831 
-843 LMPGNITQTTA
+843 L
-854 IFVVSPNVA
+854 
-863 SNYTIS
+863 
-869 QISLSNLTSNT
+869 
-880 FSSASNSSTI
+880 
-890 TAVSNTA
+890 
-897 ISNSTYNLMPGNVIQ
+897 
-912 SNAVFVV
+912 
-919 SPTVA
+919 
-924 TNYTITQIG
+924 
-933 TTTSSAST
+933 
-941 IFTLIIGNQTLTANT
+941 T

-965 NLMPGNITQS
+965 NLMPGSLTQS
-975 SPVFTVSPLVATD
+975 TSVFIVSP
-988 YTITEIGTIPS
+988 
-999 SSFTYSFATNI
+999 
-1010 YTFTAN
+1010 
-1016 TNTAISNSTYNLMPG
+1016 
-1031 NIIQS
+1031 
-1036 SPVFTVSPLVA
+1036 TVL
-1047 TNYTITQSG
+1047 TTYTITQTG
-1056 SGNSIIAQTFSA
+1056 SGTIAPVETTITVA
-1068 IGASTY
+1068 TSTY
-1074 VLNPGNIS
+1074 VLNPGNLL

-1089 VSYNGV
+1089 VTYTGA

-1125 VVGSS
+1125 VVGTS
-1130 KVPFSIKNPIVKI
+1130 KVPFSITNPIIKI
-1143 PTILSARIA
+1143 PTTRSARIA
-1152 IGLNMTGIT
+1152 ISLNMTGVT
-1161 TNAANSNAIVV
+1161 TNGVNSNAIVV

-1191 GCLTSDAQGNSTF
+1191 GCFTSDALGNSTF

-1258 IFKYPFTNTSD
+1258 IFKYPFTTTND

-1325 NINFVSKNGTGLSTA
+1325 NINFVSKNGTGLATA

-1368 NDITQPSPV
+1368 NDITQTSPI

-1469 INIIDINGRV
+1469 INILDINGRV

-1489 TTQINYMFDTNELTA
+1489 ASQINYMFDTNELSA
-1504 GIYIVNINGSSGLK
+1504 GIYIVNINGSSGIK

>member
-1 MIISI
+1 MMISI
-6 SKKTVKVIVLIVLTG
+6 SKKTLKVFGLIVLTG
-21 LISFVNA
+21 LMSFVNA

-44 ARNIIIDKL
+44 ARNIIIDKTDL
-53 DVTGKTIY
+53 TGKTIY

-77 NWEPLNDQGTIRN
+77 NWAPLNDQGTVRN
-90 VSYISQASDGLI
+90 ISYISQASDGTI

-111 RPDKIAKAQKGTG
+111 RPDKLAKAQKGTG
-124 LYKLLGSAG
+124 LYKLTGSTG
-133 SFSLTKVQDS
+133 SFSLSLVQDS
-143 SIVGSV
+143 SLVGYV
-149 INRIACHPSNSAIIV
+149 INRIACHPSNSAIIA

-179 SFTPAAG
+179 SFVPAAG
-186 ITATVNLTYGID
+186 ITATVNLTFGMD
-198 VKFDNAGILY
+198 LKFDNAGILY
-208 CSIGSEKGTAPF
+208 CSIGSEKGSAPF

-242 PISSVLSDSNYGR
+242 PISSILSDSNYGR
-255 IELAIAPSNN
+255 IELAISPSNN
-265 NVIYASCSKKYN
+265 NVIYASCSKKYI
-277 YPIGNSASLQGLFV
+277 YPIGNSASLNGLFV
-291 SYNSGL
+291 SYNSGS

-302 LQGSSQLDPL
+302 LQGSPYLDPL

-325 VLLVSHTNSNKLFF
+325 VLLVHPTNSNKLFF
-339 GGYKLY
+339 GGYRFY
-345 SFTRNMTIGS
+345 SFTRNMALGS
-355 DNSPIGTWSQIGN
+355 DNSPIGDWLPIGN

-376 YLRQNI
+376 YLRQNV

-392 SKFYIVTDAGIYRS
+392 SKYYIVTDAGIYRS
-406 IDMEGSSQ
+406 IDMEGAAQ
-414 QSFLPPTFQPF
+414 QSFLPATFQPF

-437 SIETFPLASNTNATA
+437 SIEAFPLASNTEATA
-452 NGSTVTPFS
+452 NGSTVTPYS
-461 GFIGGTGGNGL
+461 GFIGGSSGNGL

-493 YNSDFSKILPGVALF
+493 YNSEFSKILPGVALF
-508 SNSNGGIYRSSNIK
+508 TNNNGGIYRSSNIK

-531 NVFSGALSVIAPS
+531 NVYSGALSAIAPS
-544 SSGFSNSTY
+544 SSGFSNATY
-553 TLAGSPFKFWEN
+553 TLSGSPFKLWEN

-631 ANCPTVFN
+631 ANCPTAFN

-645 ICIKISNSVPS
+645 ICIKISNVVPS

-683 SDNISITFNSPP
+683 SDNITVTFNSAP

-710 SNVVVSDPAAYYR
+710 SNVVVPDPAAYYR

-731 YNVGDSIKITD
+731 YNIGDSIKITD

-747 KVLKYSSK
+747 KVLKYSTK
-755 LTVPLK
+755 LTAPLK
-761 WDLQGSRQSYSVS
+761 WDLSVSRQSYLVS
-774 AITNSAVSNPTYV
+774 ALTNSAVSNPTYV

-810 TIIPTGNYNF
+810 TIIPTGNYTF
-820 SAPIINYSISA
+820 TAPPISYSISA
-831 ITNTAIINPTYN
+831 LTNTAIP
-843 LMPGNITQTTA
+843 
-854 IFVVSPNVA
+854 
-863 SNYTIS
+863 
-869 QISLSNLTSNT
+869 
-880 FSSASNSSTI
+880 
-890 TAVSNTA
+890 
-897 ISNSTYNLMPGNVIQ
+897 NSTYNLMPGSLTQ
-912 SNAVFVV
+912 STSVFIVT
-919 SPTVA
+919 PTVL
-924 TNYTITQIG
+924 TTYTITQTGSG
-933 TTTSSAST
+933 TIAPVETT
-941 IFTLIIGNQTLTANT
+941 
-956 NTAISNSTY
+956 
-965 NLMPGNITQS
+965 IT
-975 SPVFTVSPLVATD
+975 VAT
-988 YTITEIGTIPS
+988 
-999 SSFTYSFATNI
+999 
-1010 YTFTAN
+1010 
-1016 TNTAISNSTYNLMPG
+1016 
-1031 NIIQS
+1031 
-1036 SPVFTVSPLVA
+1036 
-1047 TNYTITQSG
+1047 
-1056 SGNSIIAQTFSA
+1056 
-1068 IGASTY
+1068 STY
-1074 VLNPGNIS
+1074 VLNPGNLL

-1089 VSYNGV
+1089 VTYTGA

-1125 VVGSS
+1125 VLGTS
-1130 KVPFSIKNPIVKI
+1130 KVPFSIKNPIIKI
-1143 PTILSARIA
+1143 PTTRSARIA
-1152 IGLNMTGIT
+1152 ISLNMTGVT
-1161 TNAANSNAIVV
+1161 TNGVNSNAIVV

-1191 GCLTSDAQGNSTF
+1191 GCFTSDALGNSTF

-1226 YATDDYK
+1226 YATDDYQ

-1258 IFKYPFTNTSD
+1258 IFKYPFTTTND

-1325 NINFVSKNGTGLSTA
+1325 NINFVSKNGTGLATA

-1368 NDITQPSPV
+1368 NDITQTSPI

-1469 INIIDINGRV
+1469 INILDINGRV

-1489 TTQINYMFDTNELTA
+1489 ASQINYMFDTNELSA
-1504 GIYIVNINGSSGLK
+1504 GIYIVNINGSSGIK

>member
-1 MIISI
+1 MMISI
-6 SKKTVKVIVLIVLTG
+6 SKKTLKVFGLIVLSG
-21 LISFVNA
+21 LMSFVNA

-44 ARNIIIDKL
+44 ARNIIIDKTDL
-53 DVTGKTIY
+53 TGKTIY

-77 NWEPLNDQGTIRN
+77 NWAPLNDQGTVRN
-90 VSYISQASDGLI
+90 ISYISQASDGTI

-111 RPDKIAKAQKGTG
+111 RPDKLAKAQKGTG
-124 LYKLLGSAG
+124 LYKLTGSTG
-133 SFSLTKVQDS
+133 SFSLSLVQDS

-149 INRIACHPSNSAIIV
+149 INRIACHPSNSAIIA

-179 SFTPAAG
+179 SFVPAAG
-186 ITATVNLTYGID
+186 ITATANLTFGMD
-198 VKFDNAGILY
+198 LKFDNAGILY
-208 CSIGSEKGTAPF
+208 CSIGSEKGSAPF

-242 PISSVLSDSNYGR
+242 PISSILSDSNYGR

-265 NVIYASCSKKYN
+265 NVIYASCSKKY
-277 YPIGNSASLQGLFV
+277 PLLLGVSGSLNGLFV
-291 SYNSGL
+291 SYNSGS

-302 LQGSSQLDPL
+302 LQGSPYLDPL

-325 VLLVSHTNSNKLFF
+325 VLLVHPTNSNKLFF
-339 GGYKLY
+339 GGYRFY
-345 SFTRNMTIGS
+345 SFTRNMALGS
-355 DNSPIGTWSQIGN
+355 DNSPIGDWLPIGN

-376 YLRQNI
+376 YLRQNV

-387 VTGTP
+387 VPGNP
-392 SKFYIVTDAGIYRS
+392 SKYYIVTDAGIYRS
-406 IDMEGSSQ
+406 IDMEGTAQ
-414 QSFLPPTFQPF
+414 QSFLPATFQPF

-437 SIETFPLASNTNATA
+437 SIEAFPLASNTEATA
-452 NGSTVTPFS
+452 NGSTVTPYS
-461 GFIGGTGGNGL
+461 GFIGGTSGNGL

-493 YNSDFSKILPGVALF
+493 YNSEFSKILPGVALF
-508 SNSNGGIYRSSNIK
+508 SNNNGGIYRSSNIK

-531 NVFSGALSVIAPS
+531 NVYSGALSVIAPS

-553 TLAGSPFKFWEN
+553 TLSGSPFKLWEN

-626 PIASF
+626 PIASL

-645 ICIKISNSVPS
+645 ICIKISNVVPS

-668 GPMSAAGVTLNAVTL
+668 GPMSAAGVTLNSVTL
-683 SDNISITFNSPP
+683 SDNISVTFNSAP
-695 FATKTTSS
+695 FASKTTSS

-710 SNVVVSDPAAYYR
+710 SNVVVPDPAAYYR

-731 YNVGDSIKITD
+731 YNIGDSIKITD

-747 KVLKYSSK
+747 KVLKYSTK
-755 LTVPLK
+755 LIAPLK
-761 WDLQGSRQSYSVS
+761 WDLSVSRQSYLVS
-774 AITNSAVSNPTYV
+774 ALTNSAVSNPTYV

-810 TIIPTGNYNF
+810 TIIPTGNYTF
-820 SAPIINYSISA
+820 TAPPINYSISA
-831 ITNTAIINPTYN
+831 LTNTAIP
-843 LMPGNITQTTA
+843 
-854 IFVVSPNVA
+854 
-863 SNYTIS
+863 
-869 QISLSNLTSNT
+869 
-880 FSSASNSSTI
+880 
-890 TAVSNTA
+890 
-897 ISNSTYNLMPGNVIQ
+897 NSTYNLMPGSLTQ
-912 SNAVFVV
+912 STSVFIVT
-919 SPTVA
+919 PTVL
-924 TNYTITQIG
+924 TTYTITQTGSG
-933 TTTSSAST
+933 TIAPVETT
-941 IFTLIIGNQTLTANT
+941 
-956 NTAISNSTY
+956 
-965 NLMPGNITQS
+965 IT
-975 SPVFTVSPLVATD
+975 VAT
-988 YTITEIGTIPS
+988 
-999 SSFTYSFATNI
+999 
-1010 YTFTAN
+1010 
-1016 TNTAISNSTYNLMPG
+1016 
-1031 NIIQS
+1031 
-1036 SPVFTVSPLVA
+1036 
-1047 TNYTITQSG
+1047 
-1056 SGNSIIAQTFSA
+1056 
-1068 IGASTY
+1068 STY
-1074 VLNPGNIS
+1074 VLNPGNLL

-1089 VSYNGV
+1089 VTYTGA

-1110 SNTSATFIKPVNTSS
+1110 SNTSSTFIKPVNTSS
-1125 VVGSS
+1125 VVGTS
-1130 KVPFSIKNPIVKI
+1130 KVPFSIKNPIIKI
-1143 PTILSARIA
+1143 PTTRSARIA
-1152 IGLNMTGIT
+1152 ISLNMTGVT
-1161 TNAANSNAIVV
+1161 TNGVNSNAIVV

-1191 GCLTSDAQGNSTF
+1191 GCFTSDAQGNSTF

-1226 YATDDYK
+1226 YATDDYQ

-1258 IFKYPFTNTSD
+1258 IFKYPFTTTND

-1325 NINFVSKNGTGLSTA
+1325 NINFVSKNGTGLATA

-1368 NDITQPSPV
+1368 NDITQTSPI
-1377 WEKANNNQLPNVQI
+1377 WDKANNNQLPNVQI

-1469 INIIDINGRV
+1469 INILDINGRV

-1489 TTQINYMFDTNELTA
+1489 ASQINYMFDTNELSA
-1504 GIYIVNINGSSGLK
+1504 GIYIVNINGSSGIK

>member
-1 MIISI
+1 MMISI
-6 SKKTVKVIVLIVLTG
+6 SKKTLKVFGLIVLTG
-21 LISFVNA
+21 LMSFVNA

-44 ARNIIIDKL
+44 ARNIIIDKTDL
-53 DVTGKTIY
+53 TGKTIY

-77 NWEPLNDQGTIRN
+77 NWEPLNDQGTVRN
-90 VSYISQASDGLI
+90 ISYISQASDGTI

-111 RPDKIAKAQKGTG
+111 RPDKMAKAQKGTG
-124 LYKLLGSAG
+124 LYKLTGIIG
-133 SFSLTKVQDS
+133 SFSLSLVQDS
-143 SIVGSV
+143 SLVGSV
-149 INRIACHPSNSAIIV
+149 INRIACHPSNSAIIA
-164 LATNKGILIS
+164 LATNKGVLIS

-179 SFTPAAG
+179 SFVPAAG
-186 ITATVNLTYGID
+186 ITATANLTFGMD
-198 VKFDNAGILY
+198 LKFDNAGILY
-208 CSIGSEKGTAPF
+208 CSIGSEKGSSPF

-242 PISSVLSDSNYGR
+242 PISSILSDSNYGR

-265 NVIYASCSKKYN
+265 NVIYASCSKKYI
-277 YPIGNSASLQGLFV
+277 YPIGNSASLNGLFV
-291 SYNSGL
+291 SYNSGS

-302 LQGSSQLDPL
+302 LQGSPYLDPL

-325 VLLVSHTNSNKLFF
+325 VLLVHPTNSNKLFF
-339 GGYKLY
+339 GGYRFY
-345 SFTRNMTIGS
+345 SFTRNMALGS
-355 DNSPIGTWSQIGN
+355 DNSPIGSWSQIGN

-376 YLRQNI
+376 YLRQNV
-382 HDIKI
+382 HDVKI

-392 SKFYIVTDAGIYRS
+392 SKYYIVTDAGIYRS
-406 IDMEGSSQ
+406 IDMEGTSQ
-414 QSFLPPTFQPF
+414 QSFLPATFQPF

-437 SIETFPLASNTNATA
+437 SIETFPLASNTEATA
-452 NGSTVTPFS
+452 NGSTVTPYS

-508 SNSNGGIYRSSNIK
+508 SNNNGGIYRSSNIK

-553 TLAGSPFKFWEN
+553 TLSGSPFKLWEN

-626 PIASF
+626 PIASL
-631 ANCPTVFN
+631 ANCPTAFN
-639 TSDKKD
+639 TLDKKD
-645 ICIKISNSVPS
+645 ICIKISNAVPS

-683 SDNISITFNSPP
+683 SDNISITFNSAP

-710 SNVVVSDPAAYYR
+710 SNVVVPDPAAYYR

-731 YNVGDSIKITD
+731 YNIGDSIKITD

-747 KVLKYSSK
+747 KVLKYSTK
-755 LTVPLK
+755 LTAPLK
-761 WDLQGSRQSYSVS
+761 WDLSGSRQSYIIS
-774 AITNSAVSNPTYV
+774 AVTNSAVSNPTYV

-797 PVFTITPIGIGSY
+797 PVFTITPIGVGSY
-810 TIIPTGNYNF
+810 TIIPTGNYTF
-820 SAPIINYSISA
+820 TAPPISYSISA
-831 ITNTAIINPTYN
+831 LTNTA
-843 LMPGNITQTTA
+843 MP
-854 IFVVSPNVA
+854 
-863 SNYTIS
+863 
-869 QISLSNLTSNT
+869 
-880 FSSASNSSTI
+880 
-890 TAVSNTA
+890 
-897 ISNSTYNLMPGNVIQ
+897 NSTYNLMPGSLTQ
-912 SNAVFVV
+912 STSVFIVT
-919 SPTVA
+919 PTVI
-924 TNYTITQIG
+924 TTYTITQTGSG
-933 TTTSSAST
+933 TIAPVQTT
-941 IFTLIIGNQTLTANT
+941 
-956 NTAISNSTY
+956 
-965 NLMPGNITQS
+965 IT
-975 SPVFTVSPLVATD
+975 VAT
-988 YTITEIGTIPS
+988 
-999 SSFTYSFATNI
+999 
-1010 YTFTAN
+1010 
-1016 TNTAISNSTYNLMPG
+1016 
-1031 NIIQS
+1031 
-1036 SPVFTVSPLVA
+1036 
-1047 TNYTITQSG
+1047 
-1056 SGNSIIAQTFSA
+1056 
-1068 IGASTY
+1068 STY
-1074 VLNPGNIS
+1074 VLNPGNLL

-1089 VSYNGV
+1089 VTYTGA

-1125 VVGSS
+1125 VVGTS
-1130 KVPFSIKNPIVKI
+1130 KVPFSIKNPIIKI
-1143 PTILSARIA
+1143 PTTRSARIA
-1152 IGLNMTGIT
+1152 ISLNMTGVT
-1161 TNAANSNAIVV
+1161 TNGVNSNAIVV

-1191 GCLTSDAQGNSTF
+1191 GCFTSDALGNSTF

-1226 YATDDYK
+1226 YATDDYQ

-1258 IFKYPFTNTSD
+1258 IFKYPFTTTND

-1325 NINFVSKNGTGLSTA
+1325 NINFVSKNGTGLATA

-1368 NDITQPSPV
+1368 NDITQTSPI

-1460 NGSYDETAF
+1460 NGSYDEIAF
-1469 INIIDINGRV
+1469 INILDINGRV

-1489 TTQINYMFDTNELTA
+1489 TSQINYMFDTNELSA
-1504 GIYIVNINGSSGLK
+1504 GIYIVNINGSSGIK

>member
-1 MIISI
+1 MMISI
-6 SKKTVKVIVLIVLTG
+6 SKKTLKVFGLIVLTG
-21 LISFVNA
+21 LMSFVNA

-44 ARNIIIDKL
+44 ARNIIIDKTDL
-53 DVTGKTIY
+53 TGKTIY

-77 NWEPLNDQGTIRN
+77 NWAPLNDQGTVRN
-90 VSYISQASDGLI
+90 ISYISQASDGTI

-111 RPDKIAKAQKGTG
+111 RPDKMAKAQKGTG
-124 LYKLLGSAG
+124 LYKLTGTIG
-133 SFSLTKVQDS
+133 SFSLSLVQDS
-143 SIVGSV
+143 SLVGSV
-149 INRIACHPSNSAIIV
+149 INRIACHPSNSAIIA
-164 LATNKGILIS
+164 LATNKGVLIS

-179 SFTPAAG
+179 SFVPAAG
-186 ITATVNLTYGID
+186 ITATANLTFGMD
-198 VKFDNAGILY
+198 LKFDNAGILY
-208 CSIGSEKGTAPF
+208 CSIGSEKGSAPF

-242 PISSVLSDSNYGR
+242 PISSFLSDSNYGR

-265 NVIYASCSKKYN
+265 NVIYASCSKKYI
-277 YPIGNSASLQGLFV
+277 YPIGNSASLNGLFV
-291 SYNSGL
+291 SYNSGS

-302 LQGSSQLDPL
+302 LQGSPYLDPL
-312 SNGSTVASGDFSQ
+312 TNSSTIASGDFSQ
-325 VLLVSHTNSNKLFF
+325 VLLVHPTNSNKLFF
-339 GGYKLY
+339 GGYRFY
-345 SFTRNMTIGS
+345 SFTRNMALGS
-355 DNSPIGTWSQIGN
+355 DNSPIGDWSPIGN

-376 YLRQNI
+376 YLRQNV

-392 SKFYIVTDAGIYRS
+392 SKYYIVTDAGIYRS
-406 IDMEGSSQ
+406 IDMEGTLQ
-414 QSFLPPTFQPF
+414 QSFLPATFQPF

-437 SIETFPLASNTNATA
+437 SIETFPLASNTEATA
-452 NGSTVTPFS
+452 NGSTVTPYS

-481 ATQETNYLGGDV
+481 ASQETNYLGGDV
-493 YNSDFSKILPGVALF
+493 YNSEFSKILPGVALF
-508 SNSNGGIYRSSNIK
+508 SNNNGGIYRSSNIK

-531 NVFSGALSVIAPS
+531 NVYSGALSVIAPS

-553 TLAGSPFKFWEN
+553 TLSGSPFKLWEN

-582 LRLQASMIGL
+582 LRLQASIIGL

-626 PIASF
+626 PIASL
-631 ANCPTVFN
+631 ANCPTAFN
-639 TSDKKD
+639 SSDKKD
-645 ICIKISNSVPS
+645 ICIKISNVVPS

-683 SDNISITFNSPP
+683 SDNISVTFNSAP

-710 SNVVVSDPAAYYR
+710 SNVVVPDPAAYYR

-731 YNVGDSIKITD
+731 YNIGDSIKITD

-747 KVLKYSSK
+747 KVLKYSTK
-755 LTVPLK
+755 LTAPLK
-761 WDLQGSRQSYSVS
+761 WDLSGSRQSYIIS
-774 AITNSAVSNPTYV
+774 AVTNSAVSNPTYV

-810 TIIPTGNYNF
+810 TIIPTGNYTF
-820 SAPIINYSISA
+820 TAPPISYSISA
-831 ITNTAIINPTYN
+831 LTNTAIP
-843 LMPGNITQTTA
+843 
-854 IFVVSPNVA
+854 
-863 SNYTIS
+863 
-869 QISLSNLTSNT
+869 
-880 FSSASNSSTI
+880 
-890 TAVSNTA
+890 
-897 ISNSTYNLMPGNVIQ
+897 NSTYNLMPGSLTQ
-912 SNAVFVV
+912 STSVFIVT
-919 SPTVA
+919 PTVL
-924 TNYTITQIG
+924 TTYTITQTGSG
-933 TTTSSAST
+933 TIAPVETT
-941 IFTLIIGNQTLTANT
+941 
-956 NTAISNSTY
+956 
-965 NLMPGNITQS
+965 IT
-975 SPVFTVSPLVATD
+975 VAT
-988 YTITEIGTIPS
+988 
-999 SSFTYSFATNI
+999 
-1010 YTFTAN
+1010 
-1016 TNTAISNSTYNLMPG
+1016 
-1031 NIIQS
+1031 
-1036 SPVFTVSPLVA
+1036 
-1047 TNYTITQSG
+1047 
-1056 SGNSIIAQTFSA
+1056 
-1068 IGASTY
+1068 STY
-1074 VLNPGNIS
+1074 VLNPGNLL

-1089 VSYNGV
+1089 VTYTGA

-1110 SNTSATFIKPVNTSS
+1110 SNTSASFIKPVNTSS
-1125 VVGSS
+1125 VVGTS
-1130 KVPFSIKNPIVKI
+1130 KVPFSITNPIIKI
-1143 PTILSARIA
+1143 PTTRSARIA
-1152 IGLNMTGIT
+1152 ISLNMTGVT
-1161 TNAANSNAIVV
+1161 TNGVNSNAIVV

-1191 GCLTSDAQGNSTF
+1191 GCFTSDAQGNSTF

-1258 IFKYPFTNTSD
+1258 IFKYPFTTTND

-1325 NINFVSKNGTGLSTA
+1325 NINFVSKNGTGLATA

-1368 NDITQPSPV
+1368 NDITQTSPI

-1469 INIIDINGRV
+1469 INILDINGRV

-1489 TTQINYMFDTNELTA
+1489 TSQINYMFDTNELSA
-1504 GIYIVNINGSSGLK
+1504 GIYIVNINGSSGIK

>member
-1 MIISI
+1 MMISI
-6 SKKTVKVIVLIVLTG
+6 SKKTLKVFGLIVLTG
-21 LISFVNA
+21 LMSFVNA

-44 ARNIIIDKL
+44 ARNIIIDKTDL
-53 DVTGKTIY
+53 TGKTIY

-77 NWEPLNDQGTIRN
+77 NWAPLNDQGTVRN
-90 VSYISQASDGLI
+90 ISYISQASDGTI

-111 RPDKIAKAQKGTG
+111 RPDKMAKAQKGTG
-124 LYKLLGSAG
+124 LYKLTGSTG
-133 SFSLTKVQDS
+133 SFSLSLVQDS
-143 SIVGSV
+143 SLVGSV
-149 INRIACHPSNSAIIV
+149 INRIACHPSNSAIIA
-164 LATNKGILIS
+164 LATNKGVLIS

-179 SFTPAAG
+179 SFVPAAG
-186 ITATVNLTYGID
+186 ITATANLTFGMD
-198 VKFDNAGILY
+198 LKFDNAGILY
-208 CSIGSEKGTAPF
+208 CSIGSEKGSAPF

-242 PISSVLSDSNYGR
+242 PISSFLSDSNYGR

-265 NVIYASCSKKYN
+265 NVIYASCSKKYI
-277 YPIGNSASLQGLFV
+277 YPIGNSASLNGLFV
-291 SYNSGL
+291 SYNSGS

-302 LQGSSQLDPL
+302 LQGSPYLDPL
-312 SNGSTVASGDFSQ
+312 TNSSTIASGDFSQ
-325 VLLVSHTNSNKLFF
+325 VLLVHPTNSNKLFF
-339 GGYKLY
+339 GGYRFY
-345 SFTRNMTIGS
+345 SFTRNMALGS
-355 DNSPIGTWSQIGN
+355 DNSPIGDWSPIGN

-376 YLRQNI
+376 YLRQNV

-392 SKFYIVTDAGIYRS
+392 SKYYIVTDAGIYRS
-406 IDMEGSSQ
+406 IDMEGTLQ
-414 QSFLPPTFQPF
+414 QSFLPATFQPF

-437 SIETFPLASNTNATA
+437 SIETFPLASNTEATA
-452 NGSTVTPFS
+452 NGSTVTPYS

-481 ATQETNYLGGDV
+481 ASQETNYLGGDV
-493 YNSDFSKILPGVALF
+493 YNSEFSKILPGVALF
-508 SNSNGGIYRSSNIK
+508 SNNNGGIYRSSNIK

-531 NVFSGALSVIAPS
+531 NVYSGALSVIAPS

-553 TLAGSPFKFWEN
+553 TLSGSPFKLWEN

-582 LRLQASMIGL
+582 LRLQASIIGL

-626 PIASF
+626 PIASL
-631 ANCPTVFN
+631 ANCPTAFN
-639 TSDKKD
+639 SSDKKD
-645 ICIKISNSVPS
+645 ICIKISNVVPS

-683 SDNISITFNSPP
+683 SDNISVTFNSAP

-710 SNVVVSDPAAYYR
+710 SNVVVPDPAAYYR

-731 YNVGDSIKITD
+731 YNIGDSIKITD

-747 KVLKYSSK
+747 KVLKYSTK
-755 LTVPLK
+755 LTAPLK
-761 WDLQGSRQSYSVS
+761 WDLSGSRQSYIIS
-774 AITNSAVSNPTYV
+774 AVTNSAVSNPTYV

-810 TIIPTGNYNF
+810 TIIPTGNYTF
-820 SAPIINYSISA
+820 TAPPISYSISA
-831 ITNTAIINPTYN
+831 LTNTAIP
-843 LMPGNITQTTA
+843 
-854 IFVVSPNVA
+854 
-863 SNYTIS
+863 
-869 QISLSNLTSNT
+869 
-880 FSSASNSSTI
+880 
-890 TAVSNTA
+890 
-897 ISNSTYNLMPGNVIQ
+897 NSTYNLMPGSLTQ
-912 SNAVFVV
+912 STSVFIVT
-919 SPTVA
+919 PTVL
-924 TNYTITQIG
+924 TTYTITQTGSG
-933 TTTSSAST
+933 TIAPVETT
-941 IFTLIIGNQTLTANT
+941 
-956 NTAISNSTY
+956 
-965 NLMPGNITQS
+965 IT
-975 SPVFTVSPLVATD
+975 VAT
-988 YTITEIGTIPS
+988 
-999 SSFTYSFATNI
+999 
-1010 YTFTAN
+1010 
-1016 TNTAISNSTYNLMPG
+1016 
-1031 NIIQS
+1031 
-1036 SPVFTVSPLVA
+1036 
-1047 TNYTITQSG
+1047 
-1056 SGNSIIAQTFSA
+1056 
-1068 IGASTY
+1068 STY
-1074 VLNPGNIS
+1074 VLNPGNLL

-1089 VSYNGV
+1089 VTYTGA

-1125 VVGSS
+1125 VVGTS
-1130 KVPFSIKNPIVKI
+1130 KVPFSITNPIIKI
-1143 PTILSARIA
+1143 PTTRSARIA
-1152 IGLNMTGIT
+1152 ISLNMTGVT
-1161 TNAANSNAIVV
+1161 TNGVNSNAIVV

-1191 GCLTSDAQGNSTF
+1191 GCFTSDALGNSTF

-1258 IFKYPFTNTSD
+1258 IFKYPFTTTND

-1325 NINFVSKNGTGLSTA
+1325 NINFVSKNGTGLATA

-1368 NDITQPSPV
+1368 NDITQTSPI

-1469 INIIDINGRV
+1469 INILDINGRV

-1489 TTQINYMFDTNELTA
+1489 TSQINYMFDTNELSA
-1504 GIYIVNINGSSGLK
+1504 GIYIVNINGSSGIK

>member
-1 MIISI
+1 MMISI
-6 SKKTVKVIVLIVLTG
+6 SKKTLKVLGLIVLSG
-21 LISFVNA
+21 LMSFVNA

-44 ARNIIIDKL
+44 ARNIIIDKTDL
-53 DVTGKTIY
+53 TGKTIY

-77 NWEPLNDQGTIRN
+77 NWAPLNDQGTVRN
-90 VSYISQASDGLI
+90 ISYISQASDGTL

-111 RPDKIAKAQKGTG
+111 RPDKMAKAQKGTG
-124 LYKLLGSAG
+124 LYKLTGSTG
-133 SFSLTKVQDS
+133 SFSLSLVQDS
-143 SIVGSV
+143 SLVGSV
-149 INRIACHPSNSAIIV
+149 INRIACHPSNSAIIA

-179 SFTPAAG
+179 SFVPAAG
-186 ITATVNLTYGID
+186 ITATANLTFGMD
-198 VKFDNAGILY
+198 LKFDNAGILY
-208 CSIGSEKGTAPF
+208 CSIGSEKGSAPF

-242 PISSVLSDSNYGR
+242 PISSILSDSNYGR
-255 IELAIAPSNN
+255 IELAISPSNN
-265 NVIYASCSKKYN
+265 NVIYASCSKKYI
-277 YPIGNSASLQGLFV
+277 YPIGNSASLNGLFV
-291 SYNSGL
+291 SYNSGS

-302 LQGSSQLDPL
+302 LQGSPYLDPL
-312 SNGSTVASGDFSQ
+312 TNSSTIASGDFSQ
-325 VLLVSHTNSNKLFF
+325 VLLVHPTNSNKLFF
-339 GGYKLY
+339 GGYRFY
-345 SFTRNMTIGS
+345 SFTRNMALGS
-355 DNSPIGTWSQIGN
+355 DNSPIGDWLPIGN

-376 YLRQNI
+376 YLRQNV

-392 SKFYIVTDAGIYRS
+392 SKYYIVTDAGIYRS
-406 IDMEGSSQ
+406 IDMEGTSQ
-414 QSFLPPTFQPF
+414 QSFLPATFQPF

-437 SIETFPLASNTNATA
+437 SIETFPLASNTEATA
-452 NGSTVTPFS
+452 NGSTVTPYS

-508 SNSNGGIYRSSNIK
+508 TINNGGIYRSSNIK

-531 NVFSGALSVIAPS
+531 NLYSGSLSVIAPS

-553 TLAGSPFKFWEN
+553 NSSGSPFKLWEN

-626 PIASF
+626 PIASL
-631 ANCPTVFN
+631 ANCPTAFN
-639 TSDKKD
+639 SSDKKD
-645 ICIKISNSVPS
+645 ICIKISNAVPS

-668 GPMSAAGVTLNAVTL
+668 GPMTAAGVTLNAVTL
-683 SDNISITFNSPP
+683 SDNISVTFNSAP
-695 FATKTTSS
+695 FAAKTTSS

-710 SNVVVSDPAAYYR
+710 SNVVVPDPAAYYR

-731 YNVGDSIKITD
+731 YNIGDSIKITD

-747 KVLKYSSK
+747 KVLKYSTK
-755 LTVPLK
+755 LTAPLK
-761 WDLQGSRQSYSVS
+761 WDLSVSRQSYLVS
-774 AITNSAVSNPTYV
+774 ALTNSAVSNPTYV

-810 TIIPTGNYNF
+810 TIIPTGNYTF
-820 SAPIINYSISA
+820 TAPPINYSISA
-831 ITNTAIINPTYN
+831 VTNTAIP
-843 LMPGNITQTTA
+843 
-854 IFVVSPNVA
+854 
-863 SNYTIS
+863 
-869 QISLSNLTSNT
+869 
-880 FSSASNSSTI
+880 
-890 TAVSNTA
+890 
-897 ISNSTYNLMPGNVIQ
+897 NSTYNLMPGSLTQ
-912 SNAVFVV
+912 STSVFIVT
-919 SPTVA
+919 PTVL
-924 TNYTITQIG
+924 TTYTITQTGSG
-933 TTTSSAST
+933 TIAPVETT
-941 IFTLIIGNQTLTANT
+941 
-956 NTAISNSTY
+956 
-965 NLMPGNITQS
+965 IT
-975 SPVFTVSPLVATD
+975 VAT
-988 YTITEIGTIPS
+988 
-999 SSFTYSFATNI
+999 
-1010 YTFTAN
+1010 
-1016 TNTAISNSTYNLMPG
+1016 
-1031 NIIQS
+1031 
-1036 SPVFTVSPLVA
+1036 
-1047 TNYTITQSG
+1047 
-1056 SGNSIIAQTFSA
+1056 
-1068 IGASTY
+1068 STY
-1074 VLNPGNIS
+1074 VLNPGNLL

-1089 VSYNGV
+1089 VTYTGA

-1125 VVGSS
+1125 VVGTS
-1130 KVPFSIKNPIVKI
+1130 KVPFSIKNPIIKI
-1143 PTILSARIA
+1143 PTTRSARIA
-1152 IGLNMTGIT
+1152 ISLNMTGVT
-1161 TNAANSNAIVV
+1161 TNGVNSNAIVV

-1191 GCLTSDAQGNSTF
+1191 GCFTSDALGNSTF

-1258 IFKYPFTNTSD
+1258 IFKYPFTTTND

-1304 ADPTGTIVSYSSK
+1304 ADPTGTIISYSSK

-1325 NINFVSKNGTGLSTA
+1325 NINFVSKNGTGLATA

-1368 NDITQPSPV
+1368 NDITQTSPT

-1469 INIIDINGRV
+1469 INILDINGRV

-1489 TTQINYMFDTNELTA
+1489 ASQINYMFDTNELSA
-1504 GIYIVNINGSSGLK
+1504 GIYIVNINGSSGIK

>member
-1 MIISI
+1 MMISI
-6 SKKTVKVIVLIVLTG
+6 SKKTLKVFGLIVLTG
-21 LISFVNA
+21 LMSFVNA

-44 ARNIIIDKL
+44 ARNIIIDKTDL
-53 DVTGKTIY
+53 TGKTIY

-77 NWEPLNDQGTIRN
+77 NWAPLNDQGTVRN
-90 VSYISQASDGLI
+90 ISYISQASDGTI

-111 RPDKIAKAQKGTG
+111 RPDKLAKAQKGTG
-124 LYKLLGSAG
+124 LYKLTGSTG
-133 SFSLTKVQDS
+133 SFSLSLVQDS
-143 SIVGSV
+143 SLVGSV
-149 INRIACHPSNSAIIV
+149 INRIACHPSNSAIIA

-179 SFTPAAG
+179 SFVPAAG
-186 ITATVNLTYGID
+186 ITATANLTFGMD
-198 VKFDNAGILY
+198 LKFDNAGILY
-208 CSIGSEKGTAPF
+208 CSIGSEKGSAPF

-242 PISSVLSDSNYGR
+242 PISSILSDSNYGR

-265 NVIYASCSKKYN
+265 NVIYASCSKKY
-277 YPIGNSASLQGLFV
+277 PLLLGVSGSLNGLFV
-291 SYNSGL
+291 SYNSGS

-302 LQGSSQLDPL
+302 LQGSPYLDPL

-325 VLLVSHTNSNKLFF
+325 VLLVHPTNSNKLFF
-339 GGYKLY
+339 GGYRFY
-345 SFTRNMTIGS
+345 SFTRNMALGS
-355 DNSPIGTWSQIGN
+355 DNSPIGDWLPIGN

-376 YLRQNI
+376 YLRQNV

-387 VTGTP
+387 VPGNP
-392 SKFYIVTDAGIYRS
+392 SKYYIVTDAGIYRS
-406 IDMEGSSQ
+406 IDMEGTAQ
-414 QSFLPPTFQPF
+414 QSFLPATFQPF

-437 SIETFPLASNTNATA
+437 SIEAFPLASNTEATA
-452 NGSTVTPFS
+452 NGSTVTPYS
-461 GFIGGTGGNGL
+461 GFIGGTSGNGL

-481 ATQETNYLGGDV
+481 ATQETNYLGGGV
-493 YNSDFSKILPGVALF
+493 YNSEFSKILPGVALF
-508 SNSNGGIYRSSNIK
+508 TNNNGGIYRSSNIK

-531 NVFSGALSVIAPS
+531 NVYSGALSAIAPS

-553 TLAGSPFKFWEN
+553 TSSGSPFKLWEN

-626 PIASF
+626 PIASL
-631 ANCPTVFN
+631 ANCPTAFN
-639 TSDKKD
+639 SSDKKD
-645 ICIKISNSVPS
+645 ICIKISNAVPS

-668 GPMSAAGVTLNAVTL
+668 GPMSAAGVTLNSVTL
-683 SDNISITFNSPP
+683 SDNISVTFNSAP
-695 FATKTTSS
+695 FASKTTSS

-710 SNVVVSDPAAYYR
+710 SNVVVPDPAAYYR

-731 YNVGDSIKITD
+731 YNIGDSIKITD

-747 KVLKYSSK
+747 KVLKYSTK
-755 LTVPLK
+755 LTAPLK
-761 WDLQGSRQSYSVS
+761 WDLSGSRQSYLVS
-774 AITNSAVSNPTYV
+774 ALTNSAVSNPTYV

-810 TIIPTGNYNF
+810 TIIPTGNYTF
-820 SAPIINYSISA
+820 TAPPISYSISA
-831 ITNTAIINPTYN
+831 LTNTAIP
-843 LMPGNITQTTA
+843 
-854 IFVVSPNVA
+854 
-863 SNYTIS
+863 
-869 QISLSNLTSNT
+869 
-880 FSSASNSSTI
+880 
-890 TAVSNTA
+890 
-897 ISNSTYNLMPGNVIQ
+897 NSTYNLMPGSLTQ
-912 SNAVFVV
+912 STSVFIVT
-919 SPTVA
+919 PTVL
-924 TNYTITQIG
+924 TTYTITQTGSG
-933 TTTSSAST
+933 TIAPVETT
-941 IFTLIIGNQTLTANT
+941 
-956 NTAISNSTY
+956 
-965 NLMPGNITQS
+965 IT
-975 SPVFTVSPLVATD
+975 VAT
-988 YTITEIGTIPS
+988 
-999 SSFTYSFATNI
+999 
-1010 YTFTAN
+1010 
-1016 TNTAISNSTYNLMPG
+1016 
-1031 NIIQS
+1031 
-1036 SPVFTVSPLVA
+1036 
-1047 TNYTITQSG
+1047 
-1056 SGNSIIAQTFSA
+1056 
-1068 IGASTY
+1068 STY
-1074 VLNPGNIS
+1074 VLNPGNLL

-1089 VSYNGV
+1089 LTYTGANT
-1095 NSFTAQGISS
+1095 FTAQGISS

-1125 VVGSS
+1125 VVGTS
-1130 KVPFSIKNPIVKI
+1130 KVPFSIKNPIIKI
-1143 PTILSARIA
+1143 PTTRSARIA
-1152 IGLNMTGIT
+1152 ISLNMTGVT
-1161 TNAANSNAIVV
+1161 TNGVNSNAIVV

-1191 GCLTSDAQGNSTF
+1191 GCFTSDALGNSTF

-1226 YATDDYK
+1226 YATDDYQ

-1258 IFKYPFTNTSD
+1258 IFKYPFTTTND

-1317 DIRKSNFS
+1317 DIRKSNYS
-1325 NINFVSKNGTGLSTA
+1325 NINFVSKNGTGLATA

-1368 NDITQPSPV
+1368 NDITQTSPT

-1434 ELEKSKIENNMSL
+1434 ELEKSKIVNNMSL

-1469 INIIDINGRV
+1469 INILDINGRV

-1489 TTQINYMFDTNELTA
+1489 ASQINYMFDTNELSA
-1504 GIYIVNINGSSGLK
+1504 GIYIVNINGSSGIK